1 MKYLIGAADT
11 PEDLL
16 VSLVALVGALA
27 AGYLG
32 IVLV

>member
-11 PEDLL
+11 PQDAL
-16 VSLVALVGALA
+16 VSLVVLVGALA
-27 AGYLG
+27 SGYLG